1 MLSLQWPPY
10 WFSGL
15 VGSYQLRPHTS
26 NGFVSI
32 YASWIGSSSLM
43 QCFIAHMLPPNFSF
57 VGSCGRGPK
66 YLIDEYAVMD
76 TRYWPED
83 DPAVTWISIVEIVIM
98 TPLCYLW

>member
-1 MLSLQWPPY
+1 MLSLQWPPH
-10 WFSGL
+10 WFSSL
-15 VGSYQLRPHTS
+15 VGSYQLRLHTS
-26 NGFVSI
+26 NGFVSSFVQ
-32 YASWIGSSSLM
+32 ARLTAPPPCSVSL
-43 QCFIAHMLPPNFSF
+43 HVLPPNFSF